1 MHRVGIRTTVC
12 AASLLT
18 LLVTPAWAQVA
29 PECADFAGPPP
40 PGYDETAQT
49 DFLKNYPA
57 LASTFSPLHA
67 PVPHEPGH
75 GAIGVDLNV
84 MPPLGCERRFALNH
98 TKTED
103 TNVTPVIPQPVVSF
117 AFPAVGK
124 LVPYAGLGWVPP
136 IPIGGTT
143 SVILSGE
150 LGVGLTLGESLQL
163 GARFHATSHR
173 TIGEIATPEEEGS
186 PAFEDLYLANT
197 MGLDLMG
204 GYDLGPIVPYASIG
218 LTDVSTFFWVGDD
231 GVISNNYHPYFGPA
245 FSVGADS
252 LWMERFRVAAEFY
265 GAPGGYSMPRPEV
278 GAVSPAS
285 RYGHIYTGRI
295 RLGVEI

>member
-1 MHRVGIRTTVC
+1 MQPIAHRFMPSVAFSMALIAG
-12 AASLLT
+12 
-18 LLVTPAWAQVA
+18 PAWGQVA

-40 PGYDETAQT
+40 AGYDETVQA

-75 GAIGVDLNV
+75 GAIGIDLNV

-103 TNVTPVIPQPVVSF
+103 TNVTPVVPQPIASF
-117 AFPAVGK
+117 AFPAIGK

-143 SVILSGE
+143 SVIISGE
-150 LGVGLTLGESLQL
+150 FGVGMTLGESLQV
-163 GARFHATSHR
+163 GSRFHATTHR

-186 PAFEDLYLANT
+186 PAFEDVYVANS
-197 MGLDLMG
+197 MGVDLMG
-204 GYDLGPIVPYASIG
+204 GYDLGPVVPYAAIG

-231 GVISNNYHPYFGPA
+231 GVVSNNYHPYFGPV

-252 LWMERFRVAAEFY
+252 LLMERFRLAGEFY
-265 GAPGGYSMPRPEV
+265 GAPGGYSMPKPDV
-278 GAVSPAS
+278 GAVTPAA
-285 RYGHIYTGRI
+285 RYGHIYTARI
-295 RLGVEI
+295 RLGIEI